1 MSIKSYRDLKV
12 YSLSYDLA
20 MEVFCLS
27 VNFPNEEIY
36 SLSSQIRNSSRSVP
50 SNIAEGW
57 AKRRYKNIFK
67 RHLVDATGSACE
79 TIVWLDF
86 ALDCKYID
94 IDAHTKLSGHYEE
107 VGRMLNGLLENWQT
121 Y

>member
-12 YSLSYDLA
+12 YSLSYSLA
-20 MEVFCLS
+20 MEVFCIS
-27 VNFPNEEIY
+27 VNFPREEIY
-36 SLSSQIRNSSRSVP
+36 SLSSQIRNSS
-50 SNIAEGW
+50 
-57 AKRRYKNIFK
+57 
-67 RHLVDATGSACE
+67 VDAAGSACE

-94 IDAHTKLSGHYEE
+94 IDAHTKLSEQYKE
-107 VGRMLNGLLENWQT
+107 VGKMLNGLHDNWQT